1 MRGKLKYPIYH
12 GLQVIFAKKGDCVSQ
27 GGKRGYY
34 SIKKN
39 ALAKG
44 LSPITNRLLDDL
56 LVFNES
62 IVCTM

>member
-1 MRGKLKYPIYH
+1 MDSKLF
-12 GLQVIFAKKGDCVSQ
+12 LQKKGDCVSQ

-62 IVCTM
+62 IV